1 LVKKIQLDNGMVLV
15 CQRLEGY
22 KSVTIG
28 VWVKTGSSNEAKH
41 ENGMSHFIEHM
52 VFKGTESRSAK
63 DIAMEID
70 GIGGEINAYTAKEC
84 TCYYTKTMGANLEV
98 GLDILSDITIHPS
111 FLSDNIET
119 EKTVILDEISMYE
132 DSAEELVDDII
143 NGITFK
149 NHPLS
154 LPILG
159 TKETIM
165 SFTREKVIEFYENHY
180 RPDNMIIS
188 VAGDFDF
195 EALES
200 LANKYFGDY
209 KRVAHS
215 ESESTHKPEFNWGCN
230 SKKKDFEQIQVAI
243 EFPGIP
249 FDHELS
255 YDMTLLSNLFGG
267 TNSSRL
273 FQSIRE
279 DRGLAYSIYSEPN
292 FYDEIGTL
300 SVSFGVAKENLKE
313 TIKILSR
320 EINRLITEGFSEK
333 EIDHAKSHLRG
344 SFVLGLEGSD
354 QHMDLIG
361 RIELFAHKEKSVA
374 DMLKKIETVSL
385 EGVQTLIRHCFTSG
399 DFSLAIVGDIT
410 NEEVEKL
417 YGVMKNSINQQGVKQ

>member
-1 LVKKIQLDNGMVLV
+1 MVNKIQLDNGMVLV
-15 CQRLEGY
+15 CQKLEGY

-28 VWVKTGSSNEAKH
+28 VWVKTGSSNEVKI

-52 VFKGTESRSAK
+52 VFKGTESRTAK

-70 GIGGEINAYTAKEC
+70 GIGGEINAYTSKEC
-84 TCYYTKTMGANLEV
+84 TCYYTKTMGADLEV
-98 GLDILSDITIHPS
+98 GLDILSDITLHPS
-111 FLSDNIET
+111 FIDDNIET

-143 NGITFK
+143 NEITFRS
-149 NHPLS
+149 HPLS

-165 SFTREKVIEFYENHY
+165 SFDRDKIINFYEKHY
-180 RPDNMIIS
+180 RPENMIVS

-195 EALES
+195 EILKLKVNE
-200 LANKYFGDY
+200 YFGTF
-209 KRVAHS
+209 KRDSHV
-215 ESESTHKPEFNWGCN
+215 ESKTIKKPEFNWGFN

-255 YDMTLLSNLFGG
+255 YDLTLLSNLFGG

-279 DRGLAYSIYSEPN
+279 DRGLAYSIYSEPS

-300 SVSFGVAKENLKE
+300 SISFGVAKENLKE

-320 EINRLITEGFSEK
+320 EINQLISHGFSEE
-333 EIDHAKSHLRG
+333 EIAHAKSHLRG

-354 QHMDLIG
+354 QYMDLIG
-361 RIELFAHKEKSVA
+361 RIELFAHKEKSVV
-374 DMLKKIETVSL
+374 DMLRKIETVSMA
-385 EGVQTLIRHCFTSG
+385 GVSKLIRHCFTSG
-399 DFSLAIVGDIT
+399 EFSLAVVGDIT
-410 NEEVEKL
+410 KEEVEKL
-417 YGVMKNSINQQGVKQ
+417 YRTMKTSINHQEVKQ

>member
-1 LVKKIQLDNGMVLV
+1 MVKKIQLDNGMVLV
-15 CQRLEGY
+15 CQKLEGY

-28 VWVKTGSSNEAKH
+28 VWVKTGSSNESKF
-41 ENGMSHFIEHM
+41 ESGMSHFIEHM
-52 VFKGTESRSAK
+52 VFKGTEGRSAK

-84 TCYYTKTMGANLEV
+84 TCYYTKTMGADLEV

-111 FLSDNIET
+111 FMVENIET

-143 NGITFK
+143 NEITFR

-159 TKETIM
+159 TKETVM
-165 SFTREKVIEFYENHY
+165 SFNKDKVVKFYENHY

-195 EALES
+195 EELES
-200 LANKYFGDY
+200 KANKYFGGF
-209 KRVAHS
+209 KRTS
-215 ESESTHKPEFNWGCN
+215 SIESTITQKPEFNWGFN

-279 DRGLAYSIYSEPN
+279 DRGLAYSIYSEPS

-320 EINRLITEGFSEK
+320 EINLLISEGFTET
-333 EIDHAKSHLRG
+333 EIEHAKSHLRG

-361 RIELFAHKEKSVA
+361 RIELFAHEEKSVA

-385 EGVQTLIRHCFTSG
+385 AGVRTLIRHCFTSG
-399 DFSLAIVGDIT
+399 EFSLAIVGDIT
-410 NEEVEKL
+410 NDEVEKI
-417 YGVMKNSINQQGVKQ
+417 YGVMKKSINQ

>member
-1 LVKKIQLDNGMVLV
+1 MVKKILLDNGMVLV
-15 CQRLEGY
+15 CQKLEGY

-28 VWVKTGSSNEAKH
+28 VWVKTGSSNETKI

-52 VFKGTESRSAK
+52 LFKGTECRSAK

-70 GIGGEINAYTAKEC
+70 VIGGEINAYTAKEC
-84 TCYYTKTMGANLEV
+84 TCYYTKTMGTDLEV

-111 FLSDNIET
+111 FLKDNIET

-143 NGITFK
+143 NEITFK

-159 TKETIM
+159 TKETVM
-165 SFTREKVIEFYENHY
+165 SFTRDKVIEFYENHY
-180 RPDNMIIS
+180 TPDNMIIS

-195 EALES
+195 EVLES
-200 LANKYFGDY
+200 KANKYFGTFNRD
-209 KRVAHS
+209 VLIQS
-215 ESESTHKPEFNWGCN
+215 EVIQKPKFNWGFN
-230 SKKKDFEQIQVAI
+230 SKKKDFEQIQVAM

-279 DRGLAYSIYSEPN
+279 DRGLAYSVYSEPS

-300 SVSFGVAKENLKE
+300 GISFGVAKDNLKE
-313 TIKILSR
+313 TVKILCR
-320 EINRLITEGFSEK
+320 EINQLVSVGLSEK
-333 EIDHAKSHLRG
+333 EIEHAKSHLRG

-361 RIELFAHKEKSVA
+361 RIELFAHKEKSVS
-374 DMLKKIETVSL
+374 DMLRKIETVSM
-385 EGVQTLIRHCFTSG
+385 EGVNTLIRHCFTSG
-399 DFSLAIVGDIT
+399 DFSLAVVGDIT
-410 NEEVEKL
+410 IDEVEKL
-417 YGVMKNSINQQGVKQ
+417 YGVFKNSINQQEVKQ

>member
-1 LVKKIQLDNGMVLV
+1 MVKKIQLDNGMILV
-15 CQRLEGY
+15 CQKLEGY

-28 VWVKTGSSNEAKH
+28 VWVKTGSSNETKL

-84 TCYYTKTMGANLEV
+84 TCYYTKTMGADLEV

-111 FLSDNIET
+111 FMIENIET
-119 EKTVILDEISMYE
+119 EKTVVLDEISMYE

-143 NGITFK
+143 NEITFK
-149 NHPLS
+149 DHPLS

-159 TKETIM
+159 TKETVM
-165 SFTREKVIEFYENHY
+165 SFNQRNIIQFYEKHY

-188 VAGDFDF
+188 VAGDFEF
-195 EALES
+195 EILES
-200 LANKYFGDY
+200 KVNKYFGSF
-209 KRVAHS
+209 KR
-215 ESESTHKPEFNWGCN
+215 ELLFKPEMLQKPEFNWGFN

-279 DRGLAYSIYSEPN
+279 DRGLAYSVYSEPS

-300 SVSFGVAKENLKE
+300 SISFGVAKENLKE

-320 EINRLITEGFSEK
+320 EINRLILHGFSEN
-333 EIDHAKSHLRG
+333 EIEHAKSHLRG

-385 EGVQTLIRHCFTSG
+385 ESVHTLIKHCFTSG

-410 NEEVEKL
+410 IDEVERI
-417 YGVMKNSINQQGVKQ
+417 YGVMKNSINQQGVK

>member
-1 LVKKIQLDNGMVLV
+1 MVLV
-15 CQRLEGY
+15 CQKLEGY

-28 VWVKTGSSNEAKH
+28 VWVKTGSSYEAKH

-84 TCYYTKTMGANLEV
+84 TCYYTKTMGADLEV

-143 NGITFK
+143 NEITFK

-165 SFTREKVIEFYENHY
+165 SFTREKVIEFYEKHY

-200 LANKYFGDY
+200 LANKYFGVY
-209 KRVAHS
+209 KRAAQS
-215 ESESTHKPEFNWGCN
+215 EPEMTLKPEFNWGCN

-279 DRGLAYSIYSEPN
+279 DRGLAYSIYSEPS

-399 DFSLAIVGDIT
+399 DFSLAIVGDIA

>member
-1 LVKKIQLDNGMVLV
+1 MVKKIQLDNGMILV
-15 CQRLEGY
+15 CQKLEGY

-28 VWVKTGSSNEAKH
+28 VWVKTGSSNETKL

-84 TCYYTKTMGANLEV
+84 TCYYTKTMGADLEV
-98 GLDILSDITIHPS
+98 GLDILSDITTHPS
-111 FLSDNIET
+111 FIIDNIET

-143 NGITFK
+143 NEITFR

-165 SFTREKVIEFYENHY
+165 SFDKEKVVKFYEKHY

-195 EALES
+195 EELES
-200 LANKYFGDY
+200 KANKYFGTFN
-209 KRVAHS
+209 RISSVESAVAQ
-215 ESESTHKPEFNWGCN
+215 KPEFNWGFN

-279 DRGLAYSIYSEPN
+279 DRGLAYSIYSEPS

-300 SVSFGVAKENLKE
+300 SISFGVAKENLKE

-320 EINRLITEGFSEK
+320 EINQLISEGFSET
-333 EIDHAKSHLRG
+333 EIEHAKSHLRG

-385 EGVQTLIRHCFTSG
+385 EGVRTLVRHCFTSG
-399 DFSLAIVGDIT
+399 EFSLAVVGDIT
-410 NEEVEKL
+410 INEVEKL
-417 YGVMKNSINQQGVKQ
+417 YGVMKNSINQQGVN